1 MTTAPL
7 DATPEAIV
15 LGTDDQS
22 TREVPLEPEQNP
34 THLPKI
40 FIYAKKGTEL
50 PQVAVGNGRNLLY
63 GVESFD
69 ETSIW
74 ANHATVLANVVNTQA
89 NAAMYQR
96 VKPADAGPPASIRV
110 YLDVLVTQVPVYQ
123 RQPDG
128 SISIDPDTNLPIPT
142 GTTVPGHTV
151 KFVYETLKNVDGV
164 LDFRQASIAN
174 GDQTDETTQ
183 IQSKRYPLYDA
194 VVPSF
199 GSDGNLA
206 GLKMWAPTTRSNTP
220 IDPTILTQN
229 KAYPL
234 RMAVVKKADTN
245 STPTTVGTLAAEQY
259 LDISFKPG
267 VVNSRTKKQTYVND
281 VFINGYQDTQTVGQV
296 PRFGEFGQ
304 FHLYQ
309 SSVNALTKMFYDAEK
324 AHSME
329 TNDFNLEAGEEGRFN
344 FIGGT
349 DSTGVPYVSY
359 QILNAV
365 GSVRF
370 TENTVVYAQGGSDG
384 TMNDVEFAKL
394 VSVQMKRYADP
405 DDVFQDRAKYPESFV
420 WDSGFPLET
429 KYDLINIIAIR
440 KDTGVGLC
448 THDTSGPV
456 LTSSEESALA
466 VALRA
471 RLNMHPESEY
481 FGTSVTRGII
491 VGRSGT
497 MTGRTYVGELP
508 VILEVASKTAS
519 YMGAANGKWKA
530 GRSFDRWPRNL
541 ITMFRDINV
550 TFTPSRVRHKDWAT
564 GLNWV
569 ESFDREQYQIPAL
582 KTAYDNDTSIL
593 TSFFTMMACIEV
605 EKVGDRAHRAFR
617 GVDTLTNAQL
627 IKEVRQFY
635 LDNLDGRFD
644 KRYTMIPE
652 IFYTA
657 ADLARGYSW
666 SGQVKLYGPNM
677 KTVQTMSISAHRI
690 EDLEQ

>member
-1 MTTAPL
+1 MTAPL

-40 FIYAKKGTEL
+40 FIYAKKGTLL

-69 ETSIW
+69 ETSMW
-74 ANHATVLANVVNTQA
+74 ANHATVLANVVNTRA

-96 VKPADAGPPASIRV
+96 VKPRDAGPNASVRAWI
-110 YLDVLVTQVPVYQ
+110 DVLATTVPIYE
-123 RQPDG
+123 RMSDG
-128 SISIDPDTNLPIPT
+128 SLRIDPTTNLPIPT
-142 GTTVPGHTV
+142 GATATGFKV
-151 KFVYETLKNVDGV
+151 KFVYEPLKVVDGE
-164 LDFRQASIAN
+164 LDYKQATEKT
-174 GDQTDETTQ
+174 GDQVDATTATT
-183 IQSKRYPLYDA
+183 SVRYPLYDT

-206 GLKMWAPTTRSNTP
+206 GIRMWAPTTRSNSP
-220 IDPTILTQN
+220 IDTTLLSQN
-229 KAYPL
+229 RAYPL
-234 RMAVVKKADTN
+234 RMAVVKKADIN
-245 STPTTVGTLAAEQY
+245 STPSVVGTLAAEQFI
-259 LDISFKPG
+259 DISFKPG
-267 VVNSRTKKQTYVND
+267 AVNARVKKQTYVND
-281 VFINGYQDTQTVGQV
+281 IFINSYQDTQTVGQV

-309 SSVNALTKMFYDAEK
+309 ATVDKLSALFYEAEK
-324 AHSME
+324 PYAME
-329 TNDFNLEAGEEGRFN
+329 TSDFTLEPGEELRFN

-349 DSTGVPYVSY
+349 DSNGVPYVSY
-359 QILNAV
+359 QFANDVDAV
-365 GSVRF
+365 RL
-370 TENTVVYAQGGSDG
+370 TENTTIYASGGSDG
-384 TMNDVEFAKL
+384 TMSDTLFAEL
-394 VSVQMKRYADP
+394 VSEQMKRYADP
-405 DDVFQDRAKYPESFV
+405 DDVFQDRAKYPESFF

-429 KYDLINIIAIR
+429 KYDLINMIAIR
-440 KDTGVGLC
+440 KDTGIGLC
-448 THDTSGPV
+448 CHDTSGPV
-456 LTSSEESALA
+456 LTASEESAIA

-481 FGTSVTRGII
+481 YGTSVTRGII

-508 VILEVASKTAS
+508 VILEVASKTAG

-530 GRSFDRWPRNL
+530 GQSFDRAPRNVISL
-541 ITMFRDINV
+541 FRDINV

-569 ESFDREQYQIPAL
+569 ESFNREEFQIPAL

-593 TSFFTMMACIEV
+593 TSFFTMMASIEV

-617 GVDTLTNAQL
+617 GVDSLTDLQL

-635 LDNLDGRFD
+635 LDNLGADRFD
-644 KRYTMIPE
+644 KRYTLVPE

-657 ADLARGYSW
+657 ADKARGYSW
-666 SGQVKLYGPNM
+666 SGRVRMYGPNM
-677 KTVQTMSISAHRI
+677 KTVQTFSISAHRI
-690 EDLEQ
+690 EDLAQ